1 MLKQLLLASTLS
13 IASFSSHANDSSSW
27 SIGAGHFEHGGVLG
41 AKYTY
46 NINEQHSA
54 FASIGIIGYAFG
66 YEYYLNDHVDLG
78 LTIGQQAAY
87 ASDGFLVAKATY
99 YFSAQDKTGFYVG
112 ASFGVKEEDGECFIF
127 CEKKDT
133 EKVKSIGGIHIGY
146 RFQP

>member
-13 IASFSSHANDSSSW
+13 ILTFSSHANDSSSW

-99 YFSAQDKTGFYVG
+99 YFSAQDKTGFYLG
-112 ASFGVKEEDGECFIF
+112 ASFGVKEEDGECFTF

-146 RFQP
+146 RF

>member
-13 IASFSSHANDSSSW
+13 ILAFSSHANDSSSW

-99 YFSAQDKTGFYVG
+99 YFSAQDRTGFYVG

>member
-13 IASFSSHANDSSSW
+13 ILTFSSHANDSSSW

-78 LTIGQQAAY
+78 LTIGQQVAY

-99 YFSAQDKTGFYVG
+99 YFSAQNKTGLYVG

-146 RFQP
+146 RF

>member
-13 IASFSSHANDSSSW
+13 ILTFSSHANDSSSW

-66 YEYYLNDHVDLG
+66 YEYQLNNHVDLG
-78 LTIGQQAAY
+78 LTFGQQAAY
-87 ASDGFLVAKATY
+87 ASDGFLVAKANY
-99 YFSAQDKTGFYVG
+99 YFSNQGKEGFYVG

-127 CEKKDT
+127 CEQADT

-146 RFQP
+146 RF

>member
-13 IASFSSHANDSSSW
+13 ILTFSSHANDSSSW

-99 YFSAQDKTGFYVG
+99 YFSAQDRTGFYVG

-146 RFQP
+146 RF

>member
-146 RFQP
+146 RF

>member
-13 IASFSSHANDSSSW
+13 ILAFSSHANDSSSW

>member
-99 YFSAQDKTGFYVG
+99 YFSAQDRTGFYVG

-146 RFQP
+146 RF